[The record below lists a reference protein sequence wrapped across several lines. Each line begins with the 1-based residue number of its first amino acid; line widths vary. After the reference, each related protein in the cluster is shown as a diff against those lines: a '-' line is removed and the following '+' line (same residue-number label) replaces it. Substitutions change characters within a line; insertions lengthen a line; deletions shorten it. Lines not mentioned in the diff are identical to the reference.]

1 MAFLSSSER
10 ENSTDSGSRASDW
23 SPRHCRSNTCTTGS
37 GRMRLSLLLPW
48 ISHLEPSLD
57 APQRVSNADTLEDK
71 LEWRTPAGDPG
82 LTIAT
87 GCSMIFLAAVFVAV
101 QLYAMCISKLMPN
114 LDIWWLDAIK
124 EDWNYCVFLPIGFG
138 TSALFVYWNWVALKK
153 EEFSS
158 RIPYLSL
165 SLLLAQ
171 SPNRCP
177 YFPYPSKT
185 WAGYQHCRELAVQ
198 EIEKPQL
205 ACLLSSI
212 LRYRLLQDGEWIH
225 SGDSRQHMLD
235 SCVLAQDPGELHTR
249 SYVNCPAFSFGVR
262 VSTVNVLPAKGGIK
276 VHGQVRLMP
285 FVYRVLPL
293 RKHEERGRGV
303 YCLPRLAAPATLQSQ
318 QEEPFRNSPL
328 KAAEDF
334 KTFWLRVSLHARDLV
349 ALRAFTCIA
358 ACEILHTSR
367 LTITLPPGLTPRAPT
382 HLQGTFLPALLVPPE
397 SGESSAALELQT
409 APTDAT
415 FEKLNELAKSPRE
428 ADPPDRLLPPP
439 CLVCRVK
446 TAEVAKTAPKTSAR
460 LSESPGDSLTNVLR
474 TEDEED
480 FENKAEEEASKGEG
494 TKATETETRVLPP
507 PATGSEASQRPAAG
521 ETHTH
526 KKGTGIVAKK
536 RKAHSLQ
543 PVQRRLLQAQQGRAV
558 KQPQTLQEILL
569 SDDASPS
576 APTVPAVT
584 ARAEKLPPAAACPSK
599 KKRKRPA
606 LQP

>member
-1 MAFLSSSER
+1 MR
-10 ENSTDSGSRASDW
+10 ISRIPSH
-23 SPRHCRSNTCTTGS
+23 PRPRFDT
-37 GRMRLSLLLPW
+37 RLSL
-48 ISHLEPSLD
+48 
-57 APQRVSNADTLEDK
+57 
-71 LEWRTPAGDPG
+71 
-82 LTIAT
+82 
-87 GCSMIFLAAVFVAV
+87 
-101 QLYAMCISKLMPN
+101 
-114 LDIWWLDAIK
+114 
-124 EDWNYCVFLPIGFG
+124 
-138 TSALFVYWNWVALKK
+138 TSAGMATAKSTSSQHNRGFQVEPYSMQAKNRAAACPFPGSSALILISEKGPRGLK
-153 EEFSS
+153 
-158 RIPYLSL
+158 
-165 SLLLAQ
+165 ACQ
-171 SPNRCP
+171 
-177 YFPYPSKT
+177 
-185 WAGYQHCRELAVQ
+185 AAAAHCRELAVQ

-225 SGDSRQHMLD
+225 SGNSRQHMLD

-318 QEEPFRNSPL
+318 QEEPFRSSPL

-334 KTFWLRVSLHARDLV
+334 KTFWLRVSLHAKDLV

-428 ADPPDRLLPPP
+428 ADTPDRLLPPP

-480 FENKAEEEASKGEG
+480 FENKAEEEYSKGEG

-507 PATGSEASQRPAAG
+507 PATYGRTRLAEAATLNRHRAAQQQQQADASMAIPKRPAEATKLRTHTDRPHALLTFTSTAGSAAAAAAACAELKPAEQFSGSEASQRPAAG

-584 ARAEKLPPAAACPSK
+584 ARAEKLPPAATCPSK